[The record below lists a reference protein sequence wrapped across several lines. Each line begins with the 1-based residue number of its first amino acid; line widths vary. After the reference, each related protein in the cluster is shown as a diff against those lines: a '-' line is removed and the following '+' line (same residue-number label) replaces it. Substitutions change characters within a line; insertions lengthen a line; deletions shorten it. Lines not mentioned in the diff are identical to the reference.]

1 MRQRPFVE
9 KFESGEYLH
18 EWNGF
23 SPFDLGAVAYSE
35 VINDTSAEK
44 YFHCVGEFNGI
55 GDVSWW
61 IKEEIDKLDSDQL
74 TELRYICEY
83 NQYIRKFVS
92 VELVSK
98 LANFYNCSPFHIY
111 RTGNNEILNL
121 CNYLDL
127 FYDKIVDG
135 SRGCLDPKTIEF
147 KSQPNLFKLLT
158 FDEFKQIEI

>member
-9 KFESGEYLH
+9 KIESGKYLH
-18 EWNGF
+18 EWCGF
-23 SPFDLGAVAYSE
+23 TPSDLGVVAYSQA
-35 VINDTSAEK
+35 INDTGAEK
-44 YFHCVGEFNGI
+44 YFHCVSEFNGI
-55 GDVSWW
+55 GTVSWW

-74 TELRYICEY
+74 TELRCICGY
-83 NQYIRKFVS
+83 SQYIRKFVS
-92 VELVSK
+92 FELVSK

-121 CNYLDL
+121 CNHLDL

-147 KSQPNLFKLLT
+147 KSRPNLFKL
-158 FDEFKQIEI
+158 